1 MAADAPGSPF
11 WTFSLGYYRQP
22 GVAEACLELQD
33 RCSVD
38 VNILLFLL
46 WSASQQRRLPDDQV
60 QALAN
65 NVRDWQ
71 ADIVVP
77 LRNLRR
83 RLKSDALLTDKGS
96 AEIFRTKIKA
106 IELEAERLQ
115 QEAMFALDVGSESA
129 GSVIE
134 AGRANIAAYQHV
146 LGRPLAV
153 AAIDTLIDAL
163 GRFAAATS

>member
-11 WTFSLGYYRQP
+11 WTFSLRYYRQA

-33 RCSVD
+33 RSSVD
-38 VNILLFLL
+38 VNVLLFLL
-46 WSASQQRRLPDDQV
+46 WSASRQRHLPDDQV

-65 NVRDWQ
+65 KVRDWQ
-71 ADIVVP
+71 ADVVVP

-83 RLKSDALLTDKGS
+83 RLKSDVPLIDKGS
-96 AEIFRTKIKA
+96 VELFRTKIKA

-115 QEAMFALDVGSESA
+115 QEAMFALDLGSEPA
-129 GSVIE
+129 GSIIE

-153 AAIDTLIDAL
+153 AAVDTLIDAL
-163 GRFAAATS
+163 GRYAAAVS